1 MTSTSRRWVLASTPN
16 GEPKTSDFEMA
27 SVVLPPLR
35 EGGIIVRN
43 TFISVDPGVLDRLTR
58 DSYAPQLRPGEVVDG
73 FTVGVV
79 TASQNPRFEVG
90 DRVTCG
96 NGWRE
101 SYVSSGRGVMKLHP
115 KVFGPPISERAAIG
129 ALGVS
134 GLTAYFGVRGV
145 AQARSGET
153 VLVSSAAGAVGSTA
167 IQVARNLGCRVV
179 GIAGSEDKARLVVE
193 DLGAEACIDYR
204 KEPDLSAAIARTC
217 PDGVDVFF
225 DNVGGKTLDAAL
237 LNMSQG
243 GRVAISGQVS
253 EYSRVQ
259 PRGIRAVGEFINRRI
274 TMTGFVVWDFL
285 PQFREAMAE
294 MRGWMVSGQLVFREE
309 IIDGFENAPAAFVG
323 LFRGENRGRR
333 LIRLASGD

>member
-1 MTSTSRRWVLASTPN
+1 MTSRARRWVLASTPD
-16 GEPKTSDFEMA
+16 GEPRLSDFEMV
-27 SVVLPPLR
+27 SVDLPPLR
-35 EGGIIVRN
+35 EGGIMVRN

-58 DSYAPQLRPGEVVDG
+58 DSYAPQLRPGEVIDG
-73 FTVGVV
+73 FAVGVV
-79 TASQNPRFEVG
+79 AASQNPHFAEG

-101 SYVSSGRGVMKLHP
+101 GYVSSGRGVMKLHP
-115 KVFGPPISERAAIG
+115 KVFGPPLSERAAIG

-167 IQVARNLGCRVV
+167 VQVARNLGCRVV
-179 GIAGSEDKARLVVE
+179 GIAGSEEKARLVVE

-204 KEPDLSAAIARTC
+204 EEPNLAAAVARAC

-225 DNVGGKTLDAAL
+225 DNVGGETLDAAL
-237 LNMSQG
+237 VNMSQG

-253 EYSRVQ
+253 EYSRLQ
-259 PRGIRAVGEFINRRI
+259 PRGVRAVGEFINRRI

-285 PQFREAMAE
+285 PRFREAMAE
-294 MRGWMVSGQLVFREE
+294 VRGWMVSGQLVFREE
-309 IIDGFENAPAAFVG
+309 IINGFENAPAAFIG
-323 LFRGENRGRR
+323 LFRGENQGRR